1 MPKLSFK
8 VASDWQEVVRLREQ
22 IRGLKSDLKGLDVI
36 GNPATAKQLEAQLS
50 ACIKQYDNLL
60 VRLKTSEAQIRKQFS
75 DISDAVDFSKPQEEL
90 RKFDAQVLEMCRH
103 LDSYLN
109 GLKGHLQD
117 VLSMLGDNG
126 GIMGGMKNTGADVSQ
141 VEELKRK
148 NEELIGQL
156 KERQAELEKERELYQ
171 QLAEAVRNNSTSVAQ
186 LTQGTQVNV
195 RELSSKIKNINKEIA
210 EHETYL
216 SDVETR
222 YENATKNVEKLREKL
237 AYFKEFYKDK
247 DNFGVQASINETS
260 KALEKAE
267 KKAANL
273 EGELEAARDQ
283 QGRLNDTLAEYE
295 RQMDGAGGKAMRVR
309 TMIMNAREDMVNM
322 IAAGQTGSP
331 MFYDIAS
338 NAGKMRKEMALANA
352 YMQYFADPNKHLT
365 TLKQGLQG
373 VAGGASLVVGVMGL
387 FNEKSEQ
394 MAEIQ
399 TKIQSLLGIIVGLE
413 TTYTAVKR
421 TSNVMIA
428 IGQIQ
433 SWASAKAKAAEAIAT
448 EGLTF
453 ATVKATVAQAAFN
466 LVAKAN
472 PYILLFTLITTVVGG
487 LYLLTKS
494 LSEETEEQKKA
505 AEAAKRHA
513 EELRKMHEA
522 WTNDVASSASKQI
535 TSYNKLQRKWNE
547 LGNDLKAKKKFVKEN
562 QSAFNELGW
571 AVNSVTDAENL
582 LVNNTDAVV
591 NAIMA
596 RAKAAAYEK
605 VAAEE
610 MERQIRIE
618 LEKGTIANG
627 AYKKQY
633 HKGQRLTLDEAR
645 QLEKDSGVKILSGK
659 TTKGVA
665 FSTDVEVL
673 DEKAMNEASQKQ
685 AEARRKAYKKD
696 KDERIQESKDRQQLI
711 QDNLQKEVDAEKE
724 AAKKTGVPLFSG
736 NTTKSGSG
744 HDSDNSAEKL
754 KEEIDRQKVEQKR
767 AAIDLAF
774 STREAEIDAMEEG
787 SEKIVA
793 QIELDHDKQ
802 IDAIERSYEDMRL
815 KRIEAA
821 KKLWDADPKNK
832 DKDFFE
838 SDSYK
843 NANINTK
850 EEDQN
855 RNTRILAANAQ
866 YNRSI
871 QEQRRQDI
879 QAMYD
884 YLKEYGSFEEKRLA
898 VAQEYA
904 EKIKDAR
911 TPAEKAAL
919 TLKMEEEQRK
929 LSQDQSMQK
938 IDWSGVFN
946 DLQGHTKEYLEG
958 LRDQLQGVLSDGNL
972 GVDDMARVQE
982 RIRDIN
988 AAISEQGGFF
998 DKLSPLQ
1005 IEYNRRLQ
1013 EEADAKDR
1021 LDKAMQEGADA
1032 ETQANNT
1039 KAVIQGMLG
1048 DPDATVTK
1056 DMKNPFK
1063 DGTEE
1068 YKRMQD
1074 LLQQLYI
1081 DEGRL
1086 EKARE
1091 KTAKATVDAKNAED
1105 SAKTTMRGKWDKTR
1119 ESIEDSDIYKNV
1131 SGVPDLLKG
1140 MGLGDI
1146 AEKAQKGLNGF
1157 NDSMGAVT
1165 DFMEGNYIGALTKG
1179 ISAIS
1184 NFGDAL
1190 GLWSNSNREEIERE
1204 NERLANATSVNTE
1217 AINRLT
1223 EEIKK
1228 TSPSKAYEAWE
1239 DAERLMKMN
1248 EKNAM
1253 LTMENNAAM
1262 YDGGHSLWYDFKNYY
1277 ADGRYAGYEIAKQ
1290 MYDYLNK
1297 RPWDGSYDLGSMLH
1311 DFTAEDWNMF
1321 LKEKPDWMTELGN
1334 IIAAVQDD
1342 GNYNGMFQDILNFAS
1357 EFSPEAYKELWNTLQ
1372 ESVTGVSFD
1381 SFKGK
1386 WTSML
1391 MDLSKKNKDFAD
1403 DFVEQVTQS
1412 FLEAQL
1418 EEKLSGKMQA
1428 FYDAWAKA
1436 LEDNVITDSEMESL
1450 RQQEDLLRQRSQEI
1464 RDMVFAVT
1472 GYDRIQQEQQ
1482 SATFNFAQNITYEQ
1496 ADALVGI
1503 ETAQTIAVEQGNAKK
1518 DTMIDQLAVTNMTLD
1533 EMRSVAISHCE
1544 IADDTRDILA
1554 SSYLELKE
1562 ANEHLDKI
1570 EKSVNKMGNTVD
1582 KIKDDIK
1589 DLK

>member
-309 TMIMNAREDMVNM
+309 TMIMNAREDMVKM

-433 SWASAKAKAAEAIAT
+433 SLASAKAKAAEAIAT

-618 LEKGTIANG
+618 LEKGTTANG

-855 RNTRILAANAQ
+855 RNTRILAANAK

-898 VAQEYA
+898 IEQEYA

-1013 EEADAKDR
+1013 EEADAKNR
-1021 LDKAMQEGADA
+1021 LDKAMQEEADA

-1039 KAVIQGMLG
+1039 KSVILGMLG

-1105 SAKTTMRGKWDKTR
+1105 SAKTTMRGKWAKTR

-1190 GLWSNSNREEIERE
+1190 GLWSNSNRADIEAE
-1204 NERLANATSVNTE
+1204 NNRLQRSMDINTE

-1223 EEIKK
+1223 EEMKK
-1228 TSPSKAYEAWE
+1228 QSPSEAYKSWEKASEMM
-1239 DAERLMKMN
+1239 RSN
-1248 EKNAM
+1248 EQAARQQM
-1253 LTMENNAAM
+1253 VNNAFM
-1262 YDGGHSLWYDFKNYY
+1262 YDGGSSLASAMGGGNGVVQAIFSFLARN
-1277 ADGRYAGYEIAKQ
+1277 GREVNAK
-1290 MYDYLNK
+1290 YK
-1297 RPWDGSYDLGSMLH
+1297 EGIGDLLDNLS
-1311 DFTAEDWNMF
+1311 AEDWN
-1321 LKEKPDWMTELGN
+1321 WMYTTEEGVSLMKQLADAISG
-1334 IIAAVQDD
+1334 AEDE
-1342 GNYNGMFQDILNFAS
+1342 GNYNGMMSDIINFANTYS
-1357 EFSPEAYKELWNTLQ
+1357 EDAYDNLRTSMQEA
-1372 ESVTGVSFD
+1372 VTGVSFD
-1381 SFKGK
+1381 GFKSN
-1386 WTSML
+1386 WNSML
-1391 MDLSKKNKDFAD
+1391 MDLSNDNKKFAD
-1403 DFVEQVTQS
+1403 GFTEQITKS
-1412 FLEAQL
+1412 FLDAQI
-1418 EEKLSGKMQA
+1418 EKKLGKNMQA
-1428 FYDAWAKA
+1428 LYDGWAKA
-1436 LEDNVITDSEMESL
+1436 LEDDVITDEELAKLNTMED
-1450 RQQEDLLRQRSQEI
+1450 DLMKRSQDI
-1464 RDMVFAVT
+1464 RDQVFALT
-1472 GYDRIQQEQQ
+1472 GYDKVQQSQQ
-1482 SATFNFAQNITYEQ
+1482 SATFNSAQNITYEQ

-1503 ETAQTIAVEQGNAKK
+1503 GTAQTIAVEQGNAKK

>member
-36 GNPATAKQLEAQLS
+36 GNPEAAKQLEAQLS
-50 ACIKQYDNLL
+50 ACIKQYEDLC
-60 VRLKTSEAQIRKQFS
+60 VRVKTTEAYIKES
-75 DISDAVDFSKPQEEL
+75 YKS
-90 RKFDAQVLEMCRH
+90 

-109 GLKGHLQD
+109 GLKGNLQSVADAYSEVIEKTKIHGGESKPVDIFGD
-117 VLSMLGDNG
+117 VSLKEKKQAADELIQVYESLSKKLQESKQKLKDYYENGVDDVETLKQALQEYKDLAEQTGEAASQAFQRQKEYVDSLNEKLQQTTKKMEEVGDNSEDVETLTNTMAALSQEASASDVALG
-126 GIMGGMKNTGADVSQ
+126 LLKDGMKSASDTAKAAGVSLEALKTGAVSSS
-141 VEELKRK
+141 VAVKALGAALKSIGIGLLITGIVWLTKKLFELGKAFFEESENARIAREKLEELEDFFSKTYMNTLSKSILEYKKMQAAYSNLRTEHEKTEWIDENIKKIDGFGVAINNVSDAEKFFKNDTKNVIKAFSLRAQAAAYAARAAKMYEQAITHKAGDEISKDDIEKLGLKKPDYYKEFGVWSDTYTLSEYGAKKYNDYEMKQIQDAVGDYLKTAADLEKQAESTMGALSAKRNKTDRDRLQERRDSLDRQLKLLSEEEAAGRKGADLRKKIYDLDNRLNKYSPSSSRKEEGKALTEAEKQAQVDEDLAKRRRKQELEEKDQRLKAKRAEENAVIAAEQNAAKRERMQAEQDHKERLDQIESQRQQMLEK
-148 NEELIGQL
+148 NIEYAAAEYDKKKGKGAKGFYAQGLDKKVGLTTEQL
-156 KERQAELEKERELYQ
+156 KEYNSLLNEESALWERHLKERE
-171 QLAEAVRNNSTSVAQ
+171 
-186 LTQGTQVNV
+186 
-195 RELSSKIKNINKEIA
+195 
-210 EHETYL
+210 
-216 SDVETR
+216 D
-222 YENATKNVEKLREKL
+222 
-237 AYFKEFYKDK
+237 
-247 DNFGVQASINETS
+247 
-260 KALEKAE
+260 
-267 KKAANL
+267 
-273 EGELEAARDQ
+273 
-283 QGRLNDTLAEYE
+283 
-295 RQMDGAGGKAMRVR
+295 
-309 TMIMNAREDMVNM
+309 
-322 IAAGQTGSP
+322 
-331 MFYDIAS
+331 
-338 NAGKMRKEMALANA
+338 
-352 YMQYFADPNKHLT
+352 
-365 TLKQGLQG
+365 
-373 VAGGASLVVGVMGL
+373 
-387 FNEKSEQ
+387 
-394 MAEIQ
+394 
-399 TKIQSLLGIIVGLE
+399 
-413 TTYTAVKR
+413 
-421 TSNVMIA
+421 
-428 IGQIQ
+428 
-433 SWASAKAKAAEAIAT
+433 
-448 EGLTF
+448 
-453 ATVKATVAQAAFN
+453 
-466 LVAKAN
+466 
-472 PYILLFTLITTVVGG
+472 
-487 LYLLTKS
+487 
-494 LSEETEEQKKA
+494 EE
-505 AEAAKRHA
+505 
-513 EELRKMHEA
+513 
-522 WTNDVASSASKQI
+522 
-535 TSYNKLQRKWNE
+535 
-547 LGNDLKAKKKFVKEN
+547 
-562 QSAFNELGW
+562 
-571 AVNSVTDAENL
+571 
-582 LVNNTDAVV
+582 
-591 NAIMA
+591 
-596 RAKAAAYEK
+596 
-605 VAAEE
+605 
-610 MERQIRIE
+610 
-618 LEKGTIANG
+618 
-627 AYKKQY
+627 
-633 HKGQRLTLDEAR
+633 
-645 QLEKDSGVKILSGK
+645 
-659 TTKGVA
+659 
-665 FSTDVEVL
+665 
-673 DEKAMNEASQKQ
+673 KQ
-685 AEARRKAYKKD
+685 A
-696 KDERIQESKDRQQLI
+696 LI
-711 QDNLQKEVDAEKE
+711 N
-724 AAKKTGVPLFSG
+724 
-736 NTTKSGSG
+736 
-744 HDSDNSAEKL
+744 
-754 KEEIDRQKVEQKR
+754 
-767 AAIDLAF
+767 
-774 STREAEIDAMEEG
+774 
-787 SEKIVA
+787 
-793 QIELDHDKQ
+793 
-802 IDAIERSYEDMRL
+802 
-815 KRIEAA
+815 
-821 KKLWDADPKNK
+821 
-832 DKDFFE
+832 
-838 SDSYK
+838 
-843 NANINTK
+843 
-850 EEDQN
+850 
-855 RNTRILAANAQ
+855 
-866 YNRSI
+866 
-871 QEQRRQDI
+871 
-879 QAMYD
+879 

-898 VAQEYA
+898 IAQEYA

-1013 EEADAKDR
+1013 EEADAKNR
-1021 LDKAMQEGADA
+1021 LDKAMQEEADA

-1105 SAKTTMRGKWDKTR
+1105 SAKTTMRGKWAKTR

-1262 YDGGHSLWYDFKNYY
+1262 YDGGHSLWYDFKDYY
-1277 ADGRYAGYEIAKQ
+1277 VGGRYAGYEIAKQ

-1297 RPWDGSYDLGSMLH
+1297 RPWDGSYDIGSMLH
-1311 DFTAEDWNMF
+1311 DFTAEDWNRF

-1357 EFSPEAYKELWNTLQ
+1357 EFSPEAYKDLWNTLQ

-1418 EEKLSGKMQA
+1418 EEKLSGEMQA

-1450 RQQEDLLRQRSQEI
+1450 RQQEDILRQRSQEI

-1482 SATFNFAQNITYEQ
+1482 SATAKSYQNISYDQ
-1496 ADALVGI
+1496 ADSLVGI
-1503 ETAQTIAVEQGNAKK
+1503 GTAQTIAVEQGNAKK

-1533 EMRSVAISHCE
+1533 EMRSVSISHCE

-1570 EKSVNKMGNTVD
+1570 EKSVNKTGNNVEKKLD
-1582 KIKDDIK
+1582 KILDNM
-1589 DLK
+1589 